1 MSWKNW
7 STGGSSRSKAV
18 NLPNEL
24 NHDVEHLRLL
34 SIFHYVVAGLTAFVS
49 FFPLLYTGM
58 GALFVYL
65 ARQPIKPGESP
76 PPELL
81 GWFLVGFGIFLA
93 IVGFAFAVVIFLAG
107 RALAKRHR
115 YWFVFV
121 VACLECIFVPFGTIL
136 GVFTVIV
143 LSRESAKRLFVPETS
158 GGSAQT

>member
-1 MSWKNW
+1 MFWKNW
-7 STGGSSRSKAV
+7 WTAGSNRSKAA
-18 NLPNEL
+18 NLPNDP
-24 NHDVEHLRLL
+24 NYDVEHLRLL

-93 IVGFAFAVVIFLAG
+93 IVGFALAVLIFLTG
-107 RALAKRHR
+107 RALARRRR
-115 YWFVFV
+115 YWFAFV
-121 VACLECIFVPFGTIL
+121 VACLECIFIPFGTIL
-136 GVFTVIV
+136 GVFTLIV
-143 LSRESAKRLFVPETS
+143 LSRESTKRLFAPETS
-158 GGSAQT
+158 VGPPQA